1 MHSEIVVIL
10 DRSGSMTSIAS
21 DMEGGL
27 NSFIEEQKNLDED
40 GAKLT
45 LARFDAEYELVHD
58 GIPLADA
65 PHISL
70 EPRGMT
76 ALLDAVGKTVSTVNS
91 REHAEKVIVLIIT
104 DGLENSSREW
114 KREAVK
120 QLVGKC
126 TADGWEFVYLGANV
140 EAFDEAGGI
149 GVSMRSTMNYTPDS
163 ASVKSAFAHTSMNI
177 ATTRSGGGP
186 VSYSSTQ
193 RESTKRGEAEKAASR
208 GEKR

>member
-10 DRSGSMTSIAS
+10 DRSGSMASIAS

-27 NSFIEEQKNLDED
+27 NKFIEEQKNLDEE
-40 GAKLT
+40 GAKFT
-45 LARFDAEYELVHD
+45 LARFDNMYELVHD

-65 PHISL
+65 PNISL

-104 DGLENSSREW
+104 DGFENSSREW

-120 QLVGKC
+120 QLVEKC
-126 TADGWEFVYLGANV
+126 TADGWDFVYLGANV

-149 GVSMRSTMNYTPDS
+149 GVSMRSTLNYTPDS
-163 ASVKSAFAHTSMNI
+163 ASVRSAFDSTSMNI
-177 ATTRSGGGP
+177 ASTRSGGGP
-186 VSYSSTQ
+186 ISYTSTQ
-193 RESTKRGEAEKAASR
+193 RDTTKKGEAEKAANR